1 MDTEKAEVLLRVLE
15 AGSLSAAAERL
26 GYTPSGVSRIVAALE
41 AETGFPLLRREHR
54 GVRPTAEC
62 EQLLPHLHR
71 LAAAQ
76 RQYDQEAA
84 AILGLERGQLTVG
97 SSYGSYVARLARA
110 AAAFS
115 REHPGVRVEIMTGSS
130 TELGRALQEGRADL
144 CVISRREGAFDWVPL
159 RRDPLAAVVP
169 ADHPLAGGGAFPLER
184 FSEEPFIDILPGE
197 ETGGLSLTPV
207 MTVKSRIAAV
217 TRHRKGDSISYG
229 RTWTAERDTLLAV
242 MPMGYADGL
251 PRCLSG
257 KLQVMVRGVRVPQV
271 GRICMDM
278 CMLDIT
284 DHPEIAPGDVA
295 TVFSDGIDGAPTAR
309 ELAALADTIPYELT
323 CGISLRVPR
332 IYSDDV

>member
-115 REHPGVRVEIMTGSS
+115 REHPGIRVEIMTGSS

-159 RRDPLAAVVP
+159 QRDPLAAVVP
-169 ADHPLAGGGAFPLER
+169 ADHPLAGGRAFPLER

-197 ETGGLSLTPV
+197 ETDNSRLFREAHIQPRVRFACWDSLSALTMVEAGLG
-207 MTVKSRIAAV
+207 V
-217 TRHRKGDSISYG
+217 TLVN
-229 RTWTAERDTLLAV
+229 ALLLE
-242 MPMGYADGL
+242 GW
-251 PRCLSG
+251 RG
-257 KLQVMVRGVRVPQV
+257 K
-271 GRICMDM
+271 
-278 CMLDIT
+278 T
-284 DHPEIAPGDVA
+284 
-295 TVFSDGIDGAPTAR
+295 
-309 ELAALADTIPYELT
+309 AALPLSPPQEVEIGIAVPSLEAVSPAGQRFLALLTSEEAGPAAEAEL
-323 CGISLRVPR
+323 GG
-332 IYSDDV
+332 

>member
-115 REHPGVRVEIMTGSS
+115 REHPGIRVEIMTGSS

-159 RRDPLAAVVP
+159 QRDPLAAVVP
-169 ADHPLAGGGAFPLER
+169 ADHPLAGGRAFPLER

-197 ETGGLSLTPV
+197 ETDNSRLFREAHIQPRVRFACRDSLSALTMVEAGLG
-207 MTVKSRIAAV
+207 V
-217 TRHRKGDSISYG
+217 TLVN
-229 RTWTAERDTLLAV
+229 ALLLE
-242 MPMGYADGL
+242 GW
-251 PRCLSG
+251 RG
-257 KLQVMVRGVRVPQV
+257 K
-271 GRICMDM
+271 
-278 CMLDIT
+278 T
-284 DHPEIAPGDVA
+284 
-295 TVFSDGIDGAPTAR
+295 
-309 ELAALADTIPYELT
+309 AALPLSPPQEVEIGIAVPSLEAVSPAGRRFLALLTSEEAGPAAEAEL
-323 CGISLRVPR
+323 GG
-332 IYSDDV
+332 

>member
-115 REHPGVRVEIMTGSS
+115 REHPGIRVEIMTGSS

-159 RRDPLAAVVP
+159 QRDPLAAVVP

-197 ETGGLSLTPV
+197 ETDNSRLFREAHIQPRVRFACRDSLSALTMVEAGLG
-207 MTVKSRIAAV
+207 V
-217 TRHRKGDSISYG
+217 TLVN
-229 RTWTAERDTLLAV
+229 ALLLE
-242 MPMGYADGL
+242 GW
-251 PRCLSG
+251 RG
-257 KLQVMVRGVRVPQV
+257 K
-271 GRICMDM
+271 
-278 CMLDIT
+278 T
-284 DHPEIAPGDVA
+284 
-295 TVFSDGIDGAPTAR
+295 
-309 ELAALADTIPYELT
+309 AALPLSPPQEVEIGIAVPSLEAVSPAGRRFLALLTSEEAGPAAEAEL
-323 CGISLRVPR
+323 GG
-332 IYSDDV
+332 

>member
-62 EQLLPHLHR
+62 ERLLPHLHR

-159 RRDPLAAVVP
+159 QRDPLAAVVP
-169 ADHPLAGGGAFPLER
+169 ADHPLAGGRAFPLER

-197 ETGGLSLTPV
+197 ETDNSRLFREAHIQPRARFACRDSLSALTMVEAGLG
-207 MTVKSRIAAV
+207 V
-217 TRHRKGDSISYG
+217 TLVN
-229 RTWTAERDTLLAV
+229 ALLLE
-242 MPMGYADGL
+242 GW
-251 PRCLSG
+251 RG
-257 KLQVMVRGVRVPQV
+257 K
-271 GRICMDM
+271 
-278 CMLDIT
+278 T
-284 DHPEIAPGDVA
+284 
-295 TVFSDGIDGAPTAR
+295 
-309 ELAALADTIPYELT
+309 AALPLSPPQEVEIGIAVPSLEAVSPAGRRFLALLT
-323 CGISLRVPR
+323 SEEASPAAEAGLGG
-332 IYSDDV
+332 